1 VSKKR
6 LLYALGLLALAA
18 FAGVAPRL
26 RGHGERCAMDGAEVA
41 PAFRVQV
48 IGGDGKALAFCG
60 VECASHWLS
69 REDPEDVRILVTD
82 SRTGAE
88 LDAAAASYVLALSTL
103 RDGAPDAIRVF
114 ARRGDAE
121 RSVEAYG
128 GALLTG
134 TERPFEAWTGQP

>member
-1 VSKKR
+1 MSKKR

-26 RGHGERCAMDGAEVA
+26 RGHGDRCAMDGAEVA

-48 IGGDGKALAFCG
+48 LAGDREAPVFCG
-60 VECASHWLS
+60 VECASRWLS

-82 SRTGAE
+82 SRTGKE
-88 LDAAAASYVLALSTL
+88 IDAASASYVLALSTL

-134 TERPFEAWTGQP
+134 EERPFDPWTGHP